1 MNFLLIGRSNVGKS
15 SIYNILTGFNS
26 NIIHEDSGTTRD
38 WHEERFKKIPEL
50 VIFDSPGLLLNN
62 KKKKSFQTT
71 LIFKNLLKKI
81 DSFFYVIDYSSIFN
95 VLDKKL
101 IDELRK
107 FNKEIILLINKFDN
121 FNQIPNNDFYKY
133 GIKNYFFLSCS
144 HNYGFDLLNNY
155 LKNRETSKIQNKLII
170 HDFSIAIFGKP
181 NTGKS
186 TLLNSFLGFNRFA
199 TGSIPGT
206 TSDFVKEYFTYKGC
220 IIKVIDTAGIAKK
233 SKILSKSINFYSIQK
248 SLQKITEV
256 GAAMVIIDSLEG
268 LDRQDKRIINIVSNK
283 ARSIIIIFNKI
294 DLIEKKENFIKET
307 LQEID
312 NTLHEIKNI
321 KVFFSSAFSKRHV
334 NKILNYLLE
343 NIINKKYFIS
353 TSNINKWLKKVIIQ
367 KSHPL
372 IENKK
377 VNFKYAVKINENPV
391 TIKIY
396 CNFANK
402 IKNEY
407 RRYLINNFNKNFKII
422 NQKTR
427 LVFTSANNPYV

>member
-1 MNFLLIGRSNVGKS
+1 
-15 SIYNILTGFNS
+15 
-26 NIIHEDSGTTRD
+26 
-38 WHEERFKKIPEL
+38 
-50 VIFDSPGLLLNN
+50 
-62 KKKKSFQTT
+62 
-71 LIFKNLLKKI
+71 LKKI
-81 DSFFYVIDYSSIFN
+81 DSFFYVIEYSSIFN
-95 VLDKKL
+95 ALDKKL

-107 FNKEIILLINKFDN
+107 FNKRIILLINKFDN
-121 FNQIPNNDFYKY
+121 YNKIPNNDFYKY

-155 LKNRETSKIQNKLII
+155 LKNKKNSIIQNKLITY
-170 HDFSIAIFGKP
+170 DFSIAIFGKP

-186 TLLNSFLGFNRFA
+186 TLLNSFLGFNRFT

-206 TSDFVKEYFTYKGC
+206 TSDFVKESFIYHGC
-220 IIKVIDTAGIAKK
+220 KIKIIDTAGIGKK
-233 SKILSKSINFYSIQK
+233 SKILSKSINYYSIQK

-256 GAAMVIIDSLEG
+256 GAAIVVIDSLEG

-294 DLIEKKENFIKET
+294 DLIKKKNNFIKET
-307 LQEID
+307 IQKID
-312 NTLHEIKNI
+312 NTFHEIKNV
-321 KVFFSSAFSKRHV
+321 KVFFSSAFSKRHT
-334 NKILNYLLE
+334 NKILKYLLE

-353 TSNINKWLKKVIIQ
+353 TSDINKWLKKVIIQ

-372 IENKK
+372 VENKK
-377 VNFKYAVKINENPV
+377 VNFKYAVKIKENPL

-396 CNFANK
+396 CNFSSK
-402 IKNEY
+402 IKNQY